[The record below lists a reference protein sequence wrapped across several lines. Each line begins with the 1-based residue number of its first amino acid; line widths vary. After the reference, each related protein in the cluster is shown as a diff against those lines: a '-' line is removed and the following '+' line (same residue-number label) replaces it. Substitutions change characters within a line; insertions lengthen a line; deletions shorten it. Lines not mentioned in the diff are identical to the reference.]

1 MLAGAEKLQRL
12 RRKLVRRIIWAPLF
26 DVRAWVNDWSTTLL
40 CTWELFAAAPQRHY
54 QLHQDLDATTE
65 GGRGSHSQGGGVGA
79 AGAAR
84 RLHVV
89 GARPRRIF

>member
-26 DVRAWVNDWSTTLL
+26 DVRAWVNDWSTALL
-40 CTWELFAAAPQRHY
+40 CIWELFAAAPHRHH

-65 GGRGSHSQGGGVGA
+65 GMGGSHEGSGV
-79 AGAAR
+79 AGSAR